1 MSLPK
6 RYKVADLWTN
16 VSIIKKTK
24 NKHAMEKHNLC
35 MIKYAFTFSS
45 QQKKYAGAS
54 LAHWIEKVT

>member
-24 NKHAMEKHNLC
+24 TKHAMEKQNLC

>member
-24 NKHAMEKHNLC
+24 TKHAMEKHNLC